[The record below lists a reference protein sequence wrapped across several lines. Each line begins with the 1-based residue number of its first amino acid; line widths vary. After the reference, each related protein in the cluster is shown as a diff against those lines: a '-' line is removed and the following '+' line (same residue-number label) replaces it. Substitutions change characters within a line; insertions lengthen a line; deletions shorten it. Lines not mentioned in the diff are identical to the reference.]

1 MTEKGTGGCE
11 GEGVALEPMD
21 ADTEAVTPA
30 IAVDVGVA
38 EGLVGEEAGAGR
50 KGREWRK
57 ELPGMRREGTQYVLC
72 RGAVDTRER
81 DGDEDRKRRLPAA
94 AAAEHHGGLY
104 RERAV
109 GAREGQNL
117 E

>member
-1 MTEKGTGGCE
+1 
-11 GEGVALEPMD
+11 
-21 ADTEAVTPA
+21 
-30 IAVDVGVA
+30 
-38 EGLVGEEAGAGR
+38 
-50 KGREWRK
+50 
-57 ELPGMRREGTQYVLC
+57 MRREGTQYVLC
-72 RGAVDTRER
+72 QDAVDTRER

-117 E
+117 DRNCVWPQTGYG